1 MGIVHI
7 ALSQFIKVE
16 TKYHVRL
23 QELKGINKWSIDIAF
38 IFRLYI
44 TKKKILKKFSRFVVG
59 FELIFLKFNYFKKMI
74 YNSI

>member
-1 MGIVHI
+1 MLERIGGNIVERNIGNCLDASFVGIVHI

-44 TKKKILKKFSRFVVG
+44 TKNLF
-59 FELIFLKFNYFKKMI
+59 
-74 YNSI
+74 